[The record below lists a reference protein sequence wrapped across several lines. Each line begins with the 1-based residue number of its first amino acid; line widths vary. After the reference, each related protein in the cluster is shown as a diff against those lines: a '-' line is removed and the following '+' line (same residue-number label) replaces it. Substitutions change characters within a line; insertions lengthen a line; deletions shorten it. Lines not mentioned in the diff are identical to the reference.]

1 VNGVE
6 FLMGK
11 QTKSQWDCRAAQI
24 KTKFGQSGSFA
35 LPEFIGL
42 RLAGTL
48 APPVL
53 TFRYTMFNLPLWNHC
68 THRGASNTSSRE
80 NRN

>member
-24 KTKFGQSGSFA
+24 KTKFGQSSSFA
-35 LPEFIGL
+35 LPELISL
-42 RLAGTL
+42 RLAGDARPTS
-48 APPVL
+48 
-53 TFRYTMFNLPLWNHC
+53 FDFPLYDV
-68 THRGASNTSSRE
+68 
-80 NRN
+80 